1 MKQRLILKETECYIP
16 DTTWWKYLSG
26 IKPDEF
32 SQIPYSNRREENG
45 YGLWLRRFGCNSKSR
60 RHWSGLALTI

>member
-26 IKPDEF
+26 IKPDPLPALLPKEEF
-32 SQIPYSNRREENG
+32 C
-45 YGLWLRRFGCNSKSR
+45 CNI
-60 RHWSGLALTI
+60 ATD